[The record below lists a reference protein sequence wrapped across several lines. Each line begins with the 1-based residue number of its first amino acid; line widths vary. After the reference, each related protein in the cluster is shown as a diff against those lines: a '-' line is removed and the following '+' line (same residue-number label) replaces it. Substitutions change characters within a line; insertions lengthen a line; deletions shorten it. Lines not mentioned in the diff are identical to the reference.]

1 MAYEF
6 EWDPNK
12 ASTNLVKHGVTF
24 KEATTVFADPR
35 SLNMSD
41 PMHSLKEERFVVL
54 GMSSQRRVLIVC
66 YTERPPRTRIISAR
80 QANRSERRQ
89 YESP

>member
-1 MAYEF
+1 LGYEF

-12 ASTNLVKHGVTF
+12 AAINLVKHGVVF
-24 KEATTVFADPR
+24 KEATTVFVDPR
-35 SLNMSD
+35 SLNIRD
-41 PMHSLKEERFVVL
+41 PLHSQTEQRFVVL
-54 GMSSQRRVLIVC
+54 GMSSLGRVLIVC

-89 YESP
+89 YDSL